1 MWVGHFRM
9 PDPVDRQV
17 RKHHIT
23 DAVISRLAW
32 RRKEKAAP
40 TPKKLE
46 ATLYER
52 EAALGLTHAEVAF
65 YDAAVQNDAA
75 VMELGDQVLKTL
87 ARKLMTAA
95 QGNATIVWNL
105 KASVR
110 SALRSKGRRLL
121 ARYGHPPH
129 EQHRAVEMALD
140 QAILFADAVG

>member
-1 MWVGHFRM
+1 
-9 PDPVDRQV
+9 
-17 RKHHIT
+17 
-23 DAVISRLAW
+23 LAW

-75 VMELGDQVLKTL
+75 VMELGDQILKTL
-87 ARKLMTAA
+87 ARGHVTA
-95 QGNATIVWNL
+95 
-105 KASVR
+105 VR
-110 SALRSKGRRLL
+110 ERHHRLEPEGAGTRRPALQGRRLL
-121 ARYGHPPH
+121 AHCGHPPDKRD
-129 EQHRAVEMALD
+129 RAVELALD